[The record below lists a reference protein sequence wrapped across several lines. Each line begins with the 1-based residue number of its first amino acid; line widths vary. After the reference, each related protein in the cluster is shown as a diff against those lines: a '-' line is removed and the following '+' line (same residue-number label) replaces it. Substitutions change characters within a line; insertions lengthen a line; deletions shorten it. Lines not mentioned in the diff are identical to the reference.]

1 MNIESIYEI
10 YLQYPSIQT
19 DTRKLK
25 EGDLFVALKG
35 PNFNGNQ
42 FALRALDSGAS
53 YAIIDEMPI
62 QSELQAAEL
71 AEPGIGKR
79 LLLVD
84 DALTTL
90 QQLAKHH
97 REQLNIP
104 FIAIT
109 GSNGKTT
116 SKELIYAVLASHF
129 ITYTTQGNLN
139 NHIGV
144 PLTLLSIRKDAQMAV
159 IEMGANHQKEIESYC
174 AYTLPTHGVI
184 TNCGKAHLEGF
195 GGIEGVR
202 KGKGELYQFL
212 RDHNGTAFVY
222 ADYDYLQPMS
232 AGIANIVH
240 YGNSKGLVQGRI
252 ESSEPFLTVA
262 VTAGLDTADSGNAS
276 HSAAP
281 QQKITQASPSNTQPN
296 KNQAILIH
304 SQLVGDY
311 NLPNILCALTIGKF
325 FGVPTEKMVKA
336 IESYAPS
343 NSRSQLIEQGT
354 NHIILD
360 AYNAN
365 PSSMKVAIENFARI
379 HAERKI
385 VLLGG
390 MMELGTESIAEHKA
404 LVELIA
410 SLGFKE
416 VVLVGGDFIY
426 TKDLFEQYNGTSNTT
441 NNNTTNSNTN
451 NITANKVGPIFT
463 YKDNAQE
470 ARECLAALNPQNCYI
485 LIKGSRSMKM
495 EQVLG

>member
-1 MNIESIYEI
+1 MLRIFVFMNIESIYKI
-10 YLQYPSIQT
+10 YLQHPSIQT

-25 EGDLFVALKG
+25 EGDFFVALKG
-35 PNFNGNQ
+35 PNFNGNK
-42 FALRALDSGAS
+42 FALQALANGAA
-53 YAIIDEMPI
+53 YALIDEMPI
-62 QSELQAAEL
+62 ESELIAAEFS
-71 AEPGIGKR
+71 EPGIAKR

-84 DALTTL
+84 DSLTAL
-90 QQLAKHH
+90 QQLAKYH

-129 ITYTTQGNLN
+129 VTYTTQGNLN

-174 AYTLPTHGVI
+174 SYTLPTHGVI

-240 YGNSKGLVQGRI
+240 YGQYKGLVQGRI
-252 ESSEPFLTVA
+252 EASEPFLTVA
-262 VTAGLDTADSGNAS
+262 ITAGLESVDSGDIETPT
-276 HSAAP
+276 H
-281 QQKITQASPSNTQPN
+281 
-296 KNQAILIH
+296 KNPILIK

-325 FGVPTEKMVKA
+325 FGVPTAKMIKA
-336 IESYAPS
+336 IEDYAPS
-343 NSRSQLIEQGT
+343 NSRSQLIVQGT

-379 HAERKI
+379 HANRKI
-385 VLLGG
+385 LMLGG
-390 MMELGTESIAEHKA
+390 MMELGAESIAEHKA

-426 TKDLFEQYNGTSNTT
+426 TKDLFTQYT
-441 NNNTTNSNTN
+441 NASF
-451 NITANKVGPIFT
+451 I
-463 YKDNAQE
+463 YKDNALE
-470 ARECLAALNPQNCYI
+470 AREWLQQLNPQDSYI
-485 LIKGSRSMKM
+485 LVKGSRSMKM
-495 EQVLG
+495 EQVLQ